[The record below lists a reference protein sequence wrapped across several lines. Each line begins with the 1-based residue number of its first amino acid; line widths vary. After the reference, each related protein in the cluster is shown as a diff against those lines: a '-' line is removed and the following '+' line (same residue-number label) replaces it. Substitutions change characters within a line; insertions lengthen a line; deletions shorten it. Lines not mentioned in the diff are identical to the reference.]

1 MILEQNK
8 RKRSVIAMV
17 VLIFSTKS
25 MVGASTEE
33 EKTIFADLGLDP
45 LSIIPRAHLLIVY
58 LLIRLE
64 CLYSCPG

>member
-33 EKTIFADLGLDP
+33 EKSSRTGVGSL
-45 LSIIPRAHLLIVY
+45 
-58 LLIRLE
+58 
-64 CLYSCPG
+64 CLNHFICDWMESKGK